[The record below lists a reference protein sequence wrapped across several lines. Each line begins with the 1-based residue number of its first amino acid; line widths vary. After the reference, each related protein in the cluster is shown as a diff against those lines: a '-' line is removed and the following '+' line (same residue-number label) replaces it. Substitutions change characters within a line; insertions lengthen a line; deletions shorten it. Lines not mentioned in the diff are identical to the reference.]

1 LTDITNSGF
10 IPEKRTVCALGLFD
24 GVHRGHQLIITTAV
38 KKAQSL
44 DGHSAVFCF
53 KTDTVTSKGH
63 DGRIEMLM
71 SDEEKHKKM
80 AELGVEVLFSPDF
93 AEFKGMSPEDF
104 VKKVLKERL
113 NCSGAVCGNDFTF
126 GKGAQGK
133 AVDLKR
139 LGEKYDIDVEIVSPL
154 LMGGEVISSTEIRR
168 CVREGEIAKA
178 NEMLGY
184 HFGFCLE
191 VEHGFQ
197 RGRTWD
203 FPTINQQIPKGR
215 VMPKFGVYC
224 SAVEIDG
231 NKYAGVTNIGVKPT
245 VEKDIKPLAET
256 HILDF
261 SGNLYGKEIEVRFN
275 KFIRDE
281 KKFSSLDELK
291 IQIKKDIEYVRKQ
304 SEMSELHRL

>member
-1 LTDITNSGF
+1 MKNKVLVTVK
-10 IPEKRTVCALGLFD
+10 IPEIDESYDVYLPVNRKIGN
-24 GVHRGHQLIITTAV
+24 IITLFINSI
-38 KKAQSL
+38 KDL
-44 DGHSAVFCF
+44 NE
-53 KTDTVTSKGH
+53 
-63 DGRIEMLM
+63 IEFE
-71 SDEEKHKKM
+71 DNCN
-80 AELGVEVLFSPDF
+80 LFLYS
-93 AEFKGMSPEDF
+93 SI
-104 VKKVLKERL
+104 
-113 NCSGAVCGNDFTF
+113 T
-126 GKGAQGK
+126 
-133 AVDLKR
+133 
-139 LGEKYDIDVEIVSPL
+139 GEKYDIDVEIVSPL

-245 VEKDIKPLAET
+245 VHVETAPLAET
-256 HILDF
+256 FIMDYHGD
-261 SGNLYGKEIEVRFN
+261 LYGRK
-275 KFIRDE
+275 
-281 KKFSSLDELK
+281 LK
-291 IQIKKDIEYVRKQ
+291 L
-304 SEMSELHRL
+304 ELHEFLRPEKMFDSFDSLREEIAKNKEQAVRYFEENKI

>member
-1 LTDITNSGF
+1 MTDITNSGF

-71 SDEEKHKKM
+71 SDEEKH
-80 AELGVEVLFSPDF
+80 
-93 AEFKGMSPEDF
+93 
-104 VKKVLKERL
+104 KKVLKERL

-245 VEKDIKPLAET
+245 VHVETAPLAET
-256 HILDF
+256 FIMDYHGD
-261 SGNLYGKEIEVRFN
+261 LYGRK
-275 KFIRDE
+275 
-281 KKFSSLDELK
+281 LK
-291 IQIKKDIEYVRKQ
+291 L
-304 SEMSELHRL
+304 ELHEFLRPEKMFDSFDSLREEIAKNKEQAVRYFEENKI